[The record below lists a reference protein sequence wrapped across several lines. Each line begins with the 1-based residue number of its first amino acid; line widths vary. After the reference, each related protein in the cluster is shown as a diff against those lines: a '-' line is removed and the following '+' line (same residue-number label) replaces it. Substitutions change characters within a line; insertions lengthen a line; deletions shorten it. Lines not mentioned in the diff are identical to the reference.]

1 MFFLSFFPLLGSS
14 RKKAKKISAINEV
27 WSLYPANNPFPTN
40 WVILRHRVGFLSF
53 FLSWGVCRL
62 VPARHPKVIALF
74 YVTCFS
80 FESIT
85 RRADVNRWSY
95 RTTWV
100 VPLETCFFFFF
111 FPEPDGAMCVLSLTF
126 SCTRRSPPFWN
137 FFFLGPPS
145 SNTNKGVAKITECR
159 GGRCRRR
166 VDPTRA
172 FPAEIEAWLE
182 HILSLHVCVIAGERY
197 LDNLQMTRCGCV
209 SPRRVITR
217 IVKEK
222 KKKYFFFLVWK

>member
-1 MFFLSFFPLLGSS
+1 MKSGVFTPPTTPFLPIELFSAIGSAFFLSFYLEAFADLFRRDTQKSS
-14 RKKAKKISAINEV
+14 
-27 WSLYPANNPFPTN
+27 
-40 WVILRHRVGFLSF
+40 LSF
-53 FLSWGVCRL
+53 TSHAFLLNPSHDVRMSIDGVIGRL
-62 VPARHPKVIALF
+62 GLFRLKHVFSSSSSPNRMEPCVFCHWRFPVRVALPHF
-74 YVTCFS
+74 G
-80 FESIT
+80 I
-85 RRADVNRWSY
+85 
-95 RTTWV
+95 
-100 VPLETCFFFFF
+100 
-111 FPEPDGAMCVLSLTF
+111 
-126 SCTRRSPPFWN
+126 